1 MSMIT
6 KNNSFNLV
14 YSREYNDSDETYDPY
29 FNIYYTIFRNIPLKY
44 LNRFNNPTFKQKIK
58 KFCDENYKET
68 ATNSTGY
75 TTVDII
81 VGDEYYKTYADE
93 FGDDIVQGDKSF
105 FNDYGQLWN
114 GRQFFKY
121 DFAPELTK
129 SLDARTYKNELKRE
143 GGNRYVKN

>member
-58 KFCDENYKET
+58 KWNQVGGSSVKIF
-68 ATNSTGY
+68 TNPQNFPS
-75 TTVDII
+75 
-81 VGDEYYKTYADE
+81 
-93 FGDDIVQGDKSF
+93 
-105 FNDYGQLWN
+105 N
-114 GRQFFKY
+114 
-121 DFAPELTK
+121 
-129 SLDARTYKNELKRE
+129 
-143 GGNRYVKN
+143 

>member
-1 MSMIT
+1 M
-6 KNNSFNLV
+6 
-14 YSREYNDSDETYDPY
+14 
-29 FNIYYTIFRNIPLKY
+29 KY

>member
-1 MSMIT
+1 MIT

-93 FGDDIVQGDKSF
+93 FGTI
-105 FNDYGQLWN
+105 
-114 GRQFFKY
+114 
-121 DFAPELTK
+121 
-129 SLDARTYKNELKRE
+129 
-143 GGNRYVKN
+143 